1 MEWGTFGWRDGIL
14 LLVVLAVLYVIVT
27 LLKLTQVGRRR
38 SAQQVAAHQ
47 APVAPDSMP
56 YEPET
61 PAPVE
66 MIAAPPAKNFDWD
79 DVNDLFGDAGERP
92 VTAGPPGVMAPE
104 EAAFVM
110 PDQAMP
116 LPMQPA
122 PQAPRTA
129 GFGEYLAEHLAR
141 SEMEMEVQ
149 RMRSEMERMRT
160 EVEALRAA
168 RHVSPQYAE
177 AMELAQRG
185 MTAQDMA
192 DQLGIS
198 LAEAELVQ
206 ALSRSDGN
214 FDEGEQYGAEG
225 NAGHD
230 GFNAYG
236 EPIRHSGG

>member
-1 MEWGTFGWRDGIL
+1 M
-14 LLVVLAVLYVIVT
+14 V
-27 LLKLTQVGRRR
+27 
-38 SAQQVAAHQ
+38 
-47 APVAPDSMP
+47 
-56 YEPET
+56 
-61 PAPVE
+61 
-66 MIAAPPAKNFDWD
+66 AAPPAKNFDWD

-92 VTAGPPGVMAPE
+92 VTAGPVDVIVPAEVV
-104 EAAFVM
+104 F
-110 PDQAMP
+110 AMP
-116 LPMQPA
+116 EHAADSMSPMSGVPQP
-122 PQAPRTA
+122 PPTA

-149 RMRSEMERMRT
+149 RMRTEMERMRT

-198 LAEAELVQ
+198 LAEAELVH

-225 NAGHD
+225 NAEYD

-236 EPIRHSGG
+236 HPSRHSGG

>member
-1 MEWGTFGWRDGIL
+1 MEWGAFGWRDGIL

-38 SAQQVAAHQ
+38 SSHQVSVHQ
-47 APVAPDSMP
+47 APPVPAEMLF
-56 YEPET
+56 EPEI

-66 MIAAPPAKNFDWD
+66 MIAAPPAQNFDWD
-79 DVNDLFGDAGERP
+79 DVNDLFGDAGEGP
-92 VTAGPPGVMAPE
+92 VTAAPPRPPPAVFSPPVGARVS
-104 EAAFVM
+104 M
-110 PDQAMP
+110 PP
-116 LPMQPA
+116 V
-122 PQAPRTA
+122 PRTA
-129 GFGEYLAEHLAR
+129 GFGEHLAEHLAR

-149 RMRSEMERMRT
+149 RMRTEMERMRS
-160 EVEALRAA
+160 EVQELRAA

-185 MTAQDMA
+185 VTAQEMA

-198 LAEAELVQ
+198 LAEAELVH

-225 NAGHD
+225 NADYD

-236 EPIRHSGG
+236 HPTRHSGG

>member
-1 MEWGTFGWRDGIL
+1 MDWGAFDWRDGIL
-14 LLVVLAVLYVIVT
+14 LLLVLAVLYVIVT

-38 SAQQVAAHQ
+38 ATSQVTARQAA
-47 APVAPDSMP
+47 
-56 YEPET
+56 

-66 MIAAPPAKNFDWD
+66 MLFESELPAPVEMVAAPPAKNFDWD
-79 DVNDLFGDAGERP
+79 DVNDLFGDAGEQP
-92 VTAGPPGVMAPE
+92 VTAAAPAGIAPAE
-104 EAAFVM
+104 VEIVS

-116 LPMQPA
+116 LPVQSV
-122 PQAPRTA
+122 PQAPRAA
-129 GFGEYLAEHLAR
+129 GFGEYLAEHLVR

-149 RMRSEMERMRT
+149 RMRTEMERMRT
-160 EVEALRAA
+160 EVEALRAS
-168 RHVSPQYAE
+168 RNVSPQYAE

-185 MTAQDMA
+185 MTAQNMA

-198 LAEAELVQ
+198 LAEAELVR

-225 NAGHD
+225 NAEHE

-236 EPIRHSGG
+236 QPIRHSGG

>member
-1 MEWGTFGWRDGIL
+1 MEWGAFGWRDGIL

-38 SAQQVAAHQ
+38 TSRQVSVHQ
-47 APVAPDSMP
+47 APPVPADMLF
-56 YEPET
+56 EPEI

-66 MIAAPPAKNFDWD
+66 MIAAPPVQNFDWD
-79 DVNDLFGDAGERP
+79 DVNDLFGDSGESP
-92 VTAGPPGVMAPE
+92 VTAASPRAPPV
-104 EAAFVM
+104 AFS
-110 PDQAMP
+110 P
-116 LPMQPA
+116 PA
-122 PQAPRTA
+122 GATTSMIPAPRTA
-129 GFGEYLAEHLAR
+129 GFGEHLAEHLAR

-149 RMRSEMERMRT
+149 RMRSEMERMRS
-160 EVEALRAA
+160 EVEELRAA

-198 LAEAELVQ
+198 LAEAELVY
-206 ALSRSDGN
+206 ALSRSDGK

-225 NAGHD
+225 NANFD

-236 EPIRHSGG
+236 RPTRHSGG

>member
-1 MEWGTFGWRDGIL
+1 MEWGAFGWRDGIL
-14 LLVVLAVLYVIVT
+14 LLVVLAGLYVIVT

-38 SAQQVAAHQ
+38 TSQQVSAHQ
-47 APVAPDSMP
+47 APSELADMLF
-56 YEPET
+56 EPEM

-66 MIAAPPAKNFDWD
+66 MIAAPPAQNFDWD
-79 DVNDLFGDAGERP
+79 DVNDLFGDAGEGP
-92 VTAGPPGVMAPE
+92 VTASPPRAPP
-104 EAAFVM
+104 AATAF
-110 PDQAMP
+110 AP
-116 LPMQPA
+116 LPMP
-122 PQAPRTA
+122 PMPRTA
-129 GFGEYLAEHLAR
+129 GFGEHLAEHLAR

-149 RMRSEMERMRT
+149 RMRSEMERMRS
-160 EVEALRAA
+160 EVEELRAA

-185 MTAQDMA
+185 LTAQDVA

-225 NAGHD
+225 NADHD
-230 GFNAYG
+230 GFNAFG
-236 EPIRHSGG
+236 RPTRHSGG

>member
-1 MEWGTFGWRDGIL
+1 MEWSAFGWRDGIL

-38 SAQQVAAHQ
+38 SSQQVSAQQAS
-47 APVAPDSMP
+47 VAPDFMP
-56 YEPET
+56 FEPEM

-66 MIAAPPAKNFDWD
+66 MVTAPPAQNFDWD
-79 DVNDLFGDAGERP
+79 DVNDLFGEGGESP
-92 VTAGPPGVMAPE
+92 VTAAPPRASP
-104 EAAFVM
+104 
-110 PDQAMP
+110 PP
-116 LPMQPA
+116 SPPPNLSSLPH
-122 PQAPRTA
+122 TA
-129 GFGEYLAEHLAR
+129 GFGEHLAEHLAR
-141 SEMEMEVQ
+141 SDMEMEVQ
-149 RMRSEMERMRT
+149 RMRSEMERMRS

-185 MTAQDMA
+185 LTAQDMA

-198 LAEAELVQ
+198 LAEAELVH

-214 FDEGEQYGAEG
+214 FDEGEQYGAAG
-225 NAGHD
+225 NADYD

-236 EPIRHSGG
+236 RPVRHPGG